1 MNKNKK
7 VYVEGISQISI
18 QNPLVDEW
26 MYSPLFYKDAY
37 VRAIDPNFKEYL
49 SPLESRRMGKI
60 LKRAVVTSLD
70 VLKKSEIEVPGAIIT
85 GTGLGCIENT
95 ELFLD
100 ALCREGEDL
109 LKPTHF
115 MQSTHNTISS
125 LIGIYAKAHCYN
137 TTYAHKSISFDS
149 ALQDAWVQF
158 QLNLVGSALVGGYD
172 EMTPSYFQL
181 LKKIGFVGQ
190 GKEVCGEVAASVLL
204 NEKANDA
211 WCLFSGIKLMYCP
224 DLAQL
229 KENIRQLL
237 ASAGLQMQDIGAIMT
252 GISGNKINDAYYKK
266 YLRCLFNEDIPLLQY
281 KSVFGEIYTASGLGF
296 YAAACCL
303 KHGFVP
309 DFLYL
314 DENQPRVHKP
324 NAILLFTISE
334 GKNFSC
340 ILLESACGK

>member
-1 MNKNKK
+1 MNDNKK
-7 VYVEGISQISI
+7 VYVGAISQISI
-18 QNPLVDEW
+18 QKPLVDEW
-26 MYSPLFYKDAY
+26 MYSPLLYKDAY
-37 VRAIDPNFKEYL
+37 VRAIDPNFKDYL

-60 LKRAVVTSLD
+60 LKRAVVTSLNT
-70 VLKKSEIEVPGAIIT
+70 LQKSGIKVPDAIIT

-109 LKPTHF
+109 LKPTYF

-125 LIGIYAKAHCYN
+125 LIGIHTKAHCYN

-158 QLNLVGSALVGGYD
+158 QLNSVTSALVGGHD

-190 GKEVCGEVAASVLL
+190 GKEICGEVAVSVLL
-204 NEKANDA
+204 SEKTDDA
-211 WCLFSGIKLMYCP
+211 WCLFSGIKLMYRP
-224 DLAQL
+224 DLARL
-229 KENIRQLL
+229 KESIERLL

-252 GISGNKINDAYYKK
+252 GISGNEINDAYYKE
-266 YLRCLFNEDIPLLQY
+266 YLGRLFNENVPLLQY
-281 KSVFGEIYTASGLGF
+281 KSIFGESYTASGLGF

-303 KHGFVP
+303 KYGFIP
-309 DFLYL
+309 DSLYL
-314 DENQPRVHKP
+314 DANQSRVHKP
-324 NAILLFTISE
+324 NSILLFTISE

-340 ILLESACGK
+340 ILLESLCGK